1 MINIDNITFSYGEKK
16 VFENFSLNIKKGENI
31 CLFGPSG
38 CGKSTLLRLIL
49 GLETAQKGEISF
61 EENLKFSVVFQE
73 DRLLPYLNIKGNI
86 EIIGGNFKVAK
97 DILNEFNMLNVA
109 NELPKKLS
117 GGMKRRAAITR
128 ALSTDFDV
136 LILDEPF
143 TGLDSE
149 NIKIAAKEILKYSK
163 EKTIILVTH
172 SLEEANLLN
181 AKIIEI

>member
-1 MINIDNITFSYGEKK
+1 MINIKNIFFAYNDKK
-16 VFENFSLNIKKGENI
+16 IFENFSLQIKENI

-38 CGKSTLLRLIL
+38 CGKTTLLRLIL
-49 GLETAQKGEISF
+49 GLERAQKGVIHHD
-61 EENLKFSVVFQE
+61 NLKFSAVFQE
-73 DRLLPYLNIKGNI
+73 DRLFPFLNVEENIKI
-86 EIIGGNFKVAK
+86 VGGNLEKAK
-97 DILNEFNMLNVA
+97 NILKEFGLLNILNEM
-109 NELPKKLS
+109 PKNLS

-143 TGLDSE
+143 TGLDSD

-181 AKIIEI
+181 AKIVEI